1 MIGNLKLM
9 GILNITPDS
18 FSDGGNFLNTE
29 DAINHAQ
36 ELASDGADIID
47 IGGESTRPGSTAIES
62 DFLRIKDVVEVIA
75 KQYVVS
81 IDTFRPETAE
91 NCLKLGAKIIND
103 ISALRFAPTMAD
115 IIADYDSE
123 VVLMYSKQDGQAPHA
138 TKDEKEYKNVILEI
152 YDFLSSR
159 IEYALSKGIKQSKI
173 ILDPGMGT
181 FISPNPNYSW
191 EVLSRL
197 NELCQ
202 YFSDFRILIGTSRK
216 GFLKTSTD
224 NTEVASQLSS
234 LIAVTKGAKII
245 RTHNV
250 GMASKFCKISADL
263 NLS

>member
-103 ISALRFAPTMAD
+103 ISAL
-115 IIADYDSE
+115 
-123 VVLMYSKQDGQAPHA
+123 LLWQ
-138 TKDEKEYKNVILEI
+138 ILLLI
-152 YDFLSSR
+152 TILKLS
-159 IEYALSKGIKQSKI
+159 
-173 ILDPGMGT
+173 
-181 FISPNPNYSW
+181 
-191 EVLSRL
+191 
-197 NELCQ
+197 
-202 YFSDFRILIGTSRK
+202 
-216 GFLKTSTD
+216 
-224 NTEVASQLSS
+224 
-234 LIAVTKGAKII
+234 
-245 RTHNV
+245 
-250 GMASKFCKISADL
+250 
-263 NLS
+263 